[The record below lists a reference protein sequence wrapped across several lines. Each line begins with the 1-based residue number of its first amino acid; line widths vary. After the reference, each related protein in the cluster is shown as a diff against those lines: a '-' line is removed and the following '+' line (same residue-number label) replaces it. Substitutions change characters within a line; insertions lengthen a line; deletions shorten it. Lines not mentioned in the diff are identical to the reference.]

1 MCIKPWI
8 PVALAVGFTLAIF
21 SADSARAQIGTTVQL
36 PSFGVAVNAEGVV
49 ERKTF
54 KDPTGKLQLAR
65 LQAAKARLA
74 ADVTRKS
81 TLRKVSLTRLEAAVA
96 ELLANGKK
104 PDETMR
110 HLAGLQRVQYVFFY
124 PDKKEIVVA
133 GPAEGWMA
141 DAAGR
146 PIGMTTGRPV
156 LQLEDLLV
164 ALRAFRGDRRRGGF
178 IGCSIDPSA
187 EGLAKLVKFQK
198 TIPRTIP
205 QRRRRQAAQQIGQGM
220 RDSLGMANI
229 RVFGISPKTHFAR
242 VLIEAD
248 YRMKLIGIG
257 LEPPPVKMNSFASL
271 LRSAKHG
278 TLQRWWFT
286 PNYKCVKVTDD
297 LLGMELVGQG
307 VQLLSED
314 KLVGLDG
321 RLKSGA
327 PANRPST
334 LYTQAFTKK
343 YPDIAAAS
351 PVFAQMRNLIDLL
364 VASAF
369 IKRQRWAER
378 AGWSMSSFGDEQK
391 LPVETLAA
399 PKQIPAAVNVFW
411 RGSRLFAP
419 AGGGVTI
426 RPDEALLEKNLIAD
440 EGDRLKTSRSD
451 VGRGMKAVQWWWD

>member
-1 MCIKPWI
+1 MYKTPSS
-8 PVALAVGFTLAIF
+8 PFALAVGFTLAIL
-21 SADSARAQIGTTVQL
+21 SAASAEAQMGNVVQL
-36 PSFGVAVNAEGVV
+36 PSFGVAVNAAGVV

-54 KDPTGKLQLAR
+54 KDPTGNLQLAR

-74 ADVTRKS
+74 ADVARKS
-81 TLRKVSLTRLEAAVA
+81 PLRKVSLTRLEAAVA
-96 ELLANGKK
+96 KLLAQGKQ

-110 HLAGLQRVQYVFFY
+110 HLAGLQRLQYVFFY
-124 PDKKEIVVA
+124 PEKKDIVLA
-133 GPAEGWMA
+133 GPAEGWVA

-156 LQLEDLLV
+156 LQLDDLLV

-205 QRRRRQAAQQIGQGM
+205 QRKRQQAAGQIGRGM

-257 LEPPPVKMNSFASL
+257 LEPPPVKMHTFASL

-278 TLQRWWFT
+278 TLQQWWFT
-286 PNYKCVKVTDD
+286 PNYQCVKVTEDK
-297 LLGMELVGQG
+297 LGMELVGQG

-327 PANRPST
+327 PANKPST
-334 LYTQAFTKK
+334 LYTTTFTKK
-343 YPDIAAAS
+343 YPKIAAAS

-369 IKRQRWAER
+369 ISQQRWAER
-378 AGWSMSSFGDEQK
+378 AGWSMSSFGDERK

-399 PKQIPAAVNVFW
+399 PKQVPAAVNVFW

-426 RPDEALLEKNLIAD
+426 RPAEALLKKNLLGD
-440 EGDRLKTSRSD
+440 EGDRVKTSRSE
-451 VGRGMKAVQWWWD
+451 VGRGIKAQRWWWD